1 MYACTGIHFQSKMYS
16 HFHFFL
22 DGLNLSIR
30 PLFNLL
36 SSHSP
41 FFLLVIPSFSS
52 PLTESC
58 IESNDSLFADVSPQA
73 QRGGGR
79 KVKGGEKGEEESCL
93 PVSGRLTSE
102 LVKAPDPQH
111 ECLFAPQWASDSTG
125 PPAKKPPSYLPASSP
140 GTVRETWWM
149 KGPASD
155 STEAEAEES
164 LTRRLRQRKQEMMKK
179 QESEGKVT
187 EGSPLGDGELS
198 GGKGKLGSGQGKAAA
213 GSSLPQVGALCNSQ
227 SVEERGSGPER
238 HEQRGQGQMIRPP
251 RIVSPLATLAEP
263 RHRLPEHAVSVVPH
277 APPPSSSRVV
287 ARAGGPFGCHGFFH
301 CSGRP
306 ILGYDKLCI
315 SPWKAQAVTYEITL
329 KLPKKVSSSTLEAPA
344 RPLLPSSASPLAL
357 SRVTSAMT
365 STHVAVKRYSELLSL
380 HHLWCEQG
388 LVPPAAKKKFPP
400 KRRIMFMGAGSVRHR
415 RLNSRDA
422 GAWKTTGEDSLRG
435 TPAAQP
441 ISRACQDR
449 ARALQDYFEA
459 LLELTKEGDMECKGG
474 WEGRR
479 AVKVGKVVKS
489 PLFWM
494 LFGSSVT

>member
-1 MYACTGIHFQSKMYS
+1 
-16 HFHFFL
+16 
-22 DGLNLSIR
+22 
-30 PLFNLL
+30 
-36 SSHSP
+36 
-41 FFLLVIPSFSS
+41 VVPSFSS

-58 IESNDSLFADVSPQA
+58 IESNDSSFAGVSPQA
-73 QRGGGR
+73 QTGGGR
-79 KVKGGEKGEEESCL
+79 KVEGGEKREEESCL

-149 KGPASD
+149 EGPASD
-155 STEAEAEES
+155 SPEAEAQES
-164 LTRRLRQRKQEMMKK
+164 LTRRLRRRKEEMMKK
-179 QESEGKVT
+179 KESGEKER
-187 EGSPLGDGELS
+187 EGSVLGDGGLS

-213 GSSLPQVGALCNSQ
+213 GPSIPQVGTLCNSQ

-238 HEQRGQGQMIRPP
+238 HEQRGQGQMISPP

-263 RHRLPEHAVSVVPH
+263 RHRLPKHAVSVVPH
-277 APPPSSSRVV
+277 IPLPSSSRVA
-287 ARAGGPFGCHGFFH
+287 ARAGGPIGCLGFFH

-306 ILGYDKLCI
+306 ILGNDELCV

-329 KLPKKVSSSTLEAPA
+329 KLPQVPSSTLEPPA
-344 RPLLPSSASPLAL
+344 RLLLPYSASLLPL
-357 SRVTSAMT
+357 SRVSSAAT

-380 HHLWCEQG
+380 HQLWCEQG
-388 LVPPAAKKKFPP
+388 LVPPAVQKKFPP
-400 KRRIMFMGAGSVRHR
+400 KRRMMRMDAGSVRHR
-415 RLNSRDA
+415 SLSSKDA
-422 GAWKTTGEDSLRG
+422 GAWETPGEDSSRG

-459 LLELTKEGDMECKGG
+459 LLELTKEGDVGCEGEG
-474 WEGRR
+474 EGRR
-479 AVKVGKVVKS
+479 AVEVGRVVKS
-489 PLFWM
+489 PLFWT
-494 LFGSSVT
+494 LFRSSVA